1 MYLLLPLLIIGCLC
15 YPKGIPAIIALLVVG
30 EIIQTIGLGWFV
42 ILLIGL
48 PLGWAWLTEESK
60 PQKKGKVK

>member
-1 MYLLLPLLIIGCLC
+1 MYLLLPLFIIGCLC
-15 YPKGIPAIIALLVVG
+15 YPKGIPAMIVILVVSSV
-30 EIIQTIGLGWFV
+30 IQAIGMGWFM